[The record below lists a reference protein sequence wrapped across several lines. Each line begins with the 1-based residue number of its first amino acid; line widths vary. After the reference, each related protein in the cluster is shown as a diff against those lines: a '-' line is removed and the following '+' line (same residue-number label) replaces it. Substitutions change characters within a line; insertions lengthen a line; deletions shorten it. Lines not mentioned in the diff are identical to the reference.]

1 MQTRL
6 LPLVILLTA
15 SFAGTAVAAQKCRDD
30 IPADTHPSQFVVGT
44 DADGTP
50 IVTDNT
56 TGLVWQ
62 RCAIGYTG
70 PHCTQSSQQTGYG
83 WIKALDA
90 VKAHP
95 GWRVPN
101 IKELYSLLELSCD
114 GLALNQ
120 TIFPNAPRSYTTSS
134 TTAGSNMHV
143 WYLDFNNGGT
153 HFTQKSGGGGLRL
166 VRDAK

>member
-15 SFAGTAVAAQKCRDD
+15 SFAGTAVAAQKCLDT

-62 RCAIGYTG
+62 RCTIDYTG
-70 PHCTQSSQQTGYG
+70 PHCTQSSQRPTYG

-90 VKAHP
+90 VKVHP

-120 TIFPNAPRSYTTSS
+120 TIFPNAQTNYVTSS
-134 TTAGSNMHV
+134 TGAGGNMHIWGV
-143 WYLDFNNGGT
+143 NFINGSTFGAQKNGG
-153 HFTQKSGGGGLRL
+153 GYLRL